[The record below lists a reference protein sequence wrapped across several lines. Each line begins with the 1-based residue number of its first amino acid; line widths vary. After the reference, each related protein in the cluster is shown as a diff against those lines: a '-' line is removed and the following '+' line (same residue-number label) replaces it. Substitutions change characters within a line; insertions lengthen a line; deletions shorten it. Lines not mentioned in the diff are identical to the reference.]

1 MIDVYSNGSQIGLS
15 LHGWGGMLL
24 ASYFF
29 LEVINL
35 FITKSLIIHK
45 ILIWLRLRRE
55 VKKLIPNWWRVDTIN
70 ILTIERLNTGYK
82 VYVQIRSKLM
92 GSAWTNDHII
102 VDWLGGI
109 KNQKLIEG
117 IKWYDDRSGDKI
129 KRWKRDNR
137 LNDLGI

>member
-45 ILIWLRLRRE
+45 ILIWLRVRRE
-55 VKKLIPNWWRVDTIN
+55 VKKMIPNWWRVDTIN

-92 GSAWTNDHII
+92 GSVWTNDYVI

-117 IKWYDDRSGDKI
+117 IKWYDDRSVEKI

>member
-45 ILIWLRLRRE
+45 ILIWFRVRRE
-55 VKKLIPNWWRVDTIN
+55 VKKLIPNWWRVDTVN
-70 ILTIERLNTGYK
+70 ILTIERLNTRYK

-92 GSAWTNDHII
+92 GSAWTNDYVI

>member
-15 LHGWGGMLL
+15 LHGWGGILL

-92 GSAWTNDHII
+92 GSAWTNDYVI
-102 VDWLGGI
+102 VDWLGRI

-117 IKWYDDRSGDKI
+117 IKYYDDRSVDKI

>member
-92 GSAWTNDHII
+92 GSVWTNDHII